1 MIQNLLKR
9 VKETELQ
16 ERGGRA
22 REPWSSVTVQCS
34 DDLCIMNEAVI
45 MIAVHLQTEKSPVAE
60 LQATRP
66 ETSWGGT
73 AAGEEQCRVNITQ
86 EGEKK

>member
-1 MIQNLLKR
+1 MIQSPLKR

-16 ERGGRA
+16 EGGERTM
-22 REPWSSVTVQCS
+22 ELSDCSCS

-60 LQATRP
+60 LQATGP
-66 ETSWGGT
+66 
-73 AAGEEQCRVNITQ
+73 
-86 EGEKK
+86 